1 MKLLFVE
8 DEPESVEP
16 IMELIREEGLAEE
29 NPPVKKFE
37 EAVQAI
43 RDIRPDVVILDLFE
57 GIPSDQKNKG
67 SGSLDFIWKEH
78 FCPVI
83 VYSAMPEETKDK
95 EHPFIH
101 RIKKGSG
108 SENLLLKK
116 LKEVE
121 PQTEVLKDVERY
133 VYETYSSAISEVA
146 QYAFETCDGSEQR
159 VDVLKRVARR
169 RLAARADELS
179 GTQDK
184 LASWEQ
190 YIFPPISEEIRLGD
204 ILKEKTQNGNDAPEA
219 FLIVLT
225 PSCDLVRHNGKR
237 KVDNV
242 LASQCCS
249 IAEGLKNAVNLGET
263 IKKKNK
269 NRIGSFLS
277 QGHSNGIIPLPA
289 LKGRIPLMAANLR
302 DLRLVPAD
310 TIVPPGP
317 YETAKYIRIASLDS
331 PFREMVSWAYLQV
344 AGRPGLPDRDLAGW
358 VEEIFE
364 ETAGKAENGK

>member
-16 IMELIREEGLAEE
+16 LMELIREEGLAEG

-43 RDIRPDVVILDLFE
+43 RDIRPDVVILDLFD
-57 GIPSDQKNKG
+57 GSPSEQKNKG

-83 VYSAMPEETKDK
+83 VYSAMPEETEDK

-108 SENLLLKK
+108 SENLVLKK

-121 PQTEVLKDVERY
+121 PQIQVLRDVERY

-146 QYAFETCDGSEQR
+146 PYAFEACAGNEQR
-159 VDVLKRVARR
+159 ADVLRRVARR

-204 ILKEKTQNGNDAPEA
+204 ILKEKAHNGNDVPEA

-225 PSCDLVRHNGKR
+225 PSCDLVRHNGGR
-237 KVDNV
+237 KVDSV
-242 LASQCCS
+242 LASRCCS
-249 IAEGLKNAVNLGET
+249 IAEGLKNAVNLNEP

-269 NRIGSFLS
+269 SRIDSFLS

-302 DLRLVPAD
+302 NLKLVPAD
-310 TIVPPGP
+310 TVMPPGLP
-317 YETAKYIRIASLDS
+317 EAAKYVRIASLDS
-331 PFREMVSWAYLQV
+331 PFREMVSWAYLQI
-344 AGRPGLPDRDLAGW
+344 AGRVGLPSRDIDGW
-358 VEEIFE
+358 IEEIFE
-364 ETAGKAENGK
+364 ETAGKAENGR